1 MSQDLT
7 PINEQPLPFPFN
19 QQNFCRYEPVHQSI
33 DEARVL
39 VVDNLLRDERDLSSV
54 AREEWGVALAAEM
67 RRERMIAGM
76 AIENILNNIS
86 RLVKRPTTEVAHLS
100 EVAEVNKRFAPDAI
114 VLSGTLPGRI
124 RCLYS

>member
-33 DEARVL
+33 GEARVL

-67 RRERMIAGM
+67 RRERMIAGSG
-76 AIENILNNIS
+76 APFRSS
-86 RLVKRPTTEVAHLS
+86 RS
-100 EVAEVNKRFAPDAI
+100 E
-114 VLSGTLPGRI
+114 
-124 RCLYS
+124 